1 MGGNA
6 LPAFM
11 DEVPEYT
18 VKDGRMY
25 ICMGDFCLCMPL
37 HVFLDGCEL
46 GKAAIVDWQRR
57 QCRVDGN
64 IAFLN
69 PRT

>member
-25 ICMGDFCLCMPL
+25 ICMGDFCLCMPIR
-37 HVFLDGCEL
+37 VFEIGCIRGQE
-46 GKAAIVDWQRR
+46 AIRTWQRH
-57 QCRVDGN
+57 CRSGEVVQFPN
-64 IAFLN
+64 H
-69 PRT
+69 